1 MITIPDL
8 IKTLIKDYDELND
21 LLLNHIDNDYIIE
34 TPKIHRL
41 IGRIGAF
48 KECILDQTE
57 EEQDGW
63 TNELEW
69 IVARYEQRVE
79 YCT

>member
-1 MITIPDL
+1 MITKPDL

-21 LLLNHIDNDYIIE
+21 LLLNHIDDDYIIE

-48 KECILDQTE
+48 KECVLGQTE
-57 EEQDGW
+57 EDK
-63 TNELEW
+63 
-69 IVARYEQRVE
+69 
-79 YCT
+79 